1 MNSLLYGITSNVI
14 ENYKLVKNNLR
25 FDGEYINHFASLIFA
40 EDDEH
45 IDIEKIKEIR
55 RYIKLNTNKMSS
67 FRGDIL
73 YMISILISKE
83 KDYIN
88 FADKLIE
95 TNEILKD
102 NGFKD
107 SAFLVLSS
115 YALIKHVKK
124 SQMDNILNDM
134 KIIYKS
140 LKFEYNDLTDEEDY
154 LICALLAIKNSKTK
168 TEIRDINK
176 FIKSMFDYLSDLDNY
191 SKNDLQ
197 GVASTL
203 LLNNSASAPYEIKE
217 LIKNFNKNDM
227 KIGDEVLPLIGAV
240 AREENI
246 FKYIKKVK
254 EVIKCLCDEEGE
266 YTFYMDKT
274 FRTLIAIVTV
284 EIYERNNSSF
294 KNEYLEE
301 LLCFAIYSFIVSKK
315 QGLFEEV
322 LA

>member
-25 FDGEYINHFASLIFA
+25 FDGEYINHFASLVFA
-40 EDDEH
+40 EDDEQ
-45 IDIEKIKEIR
+45 INIEKIKDIR
-55 RYIKLNTNKMSS
+55 KYIKLNTNKMSG

-73 YMISILISKE
+73 YMVSILISKE
-83 KDYIN
+83 KDYTD
-88 FADKLIE
+88 FSDRLIE
-95 TNEILKD
+95 INEILKD

-107 SAFLVLSS
+107 GAFLVLSS
-115 YALIKHVKK
+115 YALTKHVKK
-124 SQMDNILNDM
+124 GEMDNILNDM

-140 LKFEYNDLTDEEDY
+140 LKFEYNEFTDEEDY
-154 LICALLAIKNSKTK
+154 LICTLLAIKNSKSK
-168 TEIRDINK
+168 KEIRDINK
-176 FIKSMFDYLSDLDNY
+176 FIKSMFNYLSDLDHY

-217 LIKNFNKNDM
+217 LITNFDKNDM
-227 KIGDEVLPLIGAV
+227 KIGDEVLPLIGGV

-246 FKYIKKVK
+246 FEYIKMVK
-254 EVIKCLCDEEGE
+254 EVERFLCEEEGE

-274 FRTLIAIVTV
+274 FRTLIAIVIV
-284 EIYERNNSSF
+284 EIYERDNSSF
-294 KNEYLEE
+294 SNEYLEE